1 MENIV
6 TIGKRLIPLSE
17 IALIEAY
24 DPATSKVTSDRP
36 FKARI
41 VRIDRE
47 SVLAEDTPESL
58 AATHGFRV
66 IEDESVAINPSV
78 RFMVEHFAPAEDFKP
93 KRAYRSRLVWRDQDG
108 NTQSKLM
115 LSEAEDLVVLVSGD
129 AVRPPV
135 ESRKPVARRRRG
147 LSRRAAAVAPGTG
160 PA

>member
-1 MENIV
+1 MENVV

-17 IALIEAY
+17 VALIEAY
-24 DPATSKVTSDRP
+24 DPATSKITSDRP

-41 VRIDRE
+41 VLVDRE
-47 SVLAEDTPESL
+47 SVLAEETPESL

-66 IEDESVAINPSV
+66 IEDEGVAVNPAI
-78 RFMVEHFAPAEDFKP
+78 RFMVEHFAPGEDFRP
-93 KRAYRSRLVWRDQDG
+93 KKAYRSRLVWRDQDG

-115 LSEAEDLVVLVSGD
+115 LCEAEELVALVLSD

-135 ESRKPVARRRRG
+135 ENRKPVARRRRG
-147 LSRRAAAVAPGTG
+147 PSRRAVAGAPGTG